1 MSNKEKKSILNITGL
16 MKWFPGGTLVIP
28 MLLTA
33 TINTLFPDA
42 LNIGGTTTPFFKT
55 GTMYIIGFILFCT
68 GITLNPKTLVELCK
82 KNGSYLLVKIIIM
95 VILAFAVQHLMPE
108 LLPFGIPAA
117 ALFCILTS
125 TNPGSYLE
133 QVGRYGTEL
142 DKTTY
147 PLVHLSTTS
156 AVVVL
161 VWNLVGAAGGDID
174 WMSLLAL
181 FCPFIVGF
189 ILGNLDPK
197 FGPMFK
203 GGTAMIIPLLG
214 ACFGASMDL
223 QTAAVQG
230 GIPGIAV
237 SIIYVV
243 VIIPIFLLLDRVIL
257 KRPGYQGVSWCAVS
271 GACAAIPPM
280 IMAGT
285 PMEAYIPQAVAMV
298 ATATIVTNLIMPLV
312 NKRVVAK
319 WGDAHGDRH
328 VTTGQP
334 SSDCTQ
340 GAMTEDPR
348 PNAQM

>member
-1 MSNKEKKSILNITGL
+1 MNEQKIYLNIVGL
-16 MKWFPGGTLVIP
+16 MKRFPGGTLVIP

-33 TINTLFPDA
+33 CINTLFPNA
-42 LNIGGTTTPFFKT
+42 LSIGGTTTPFFKT

-68 GITLNPKTLVELCK
+68 GVTLNPKTLFKLCK
-82 KNGSYLLVKIIIM
+82 ENGTYFFVKVLIM
-95 VILAFAVQHLMPE
+95 IVLAFAAQNFMPE
-108 LLPFGIPAA
+108 LLPLGIPAA
-117 ALFCILTS
+117 ALFCIMTS
-125 TNPGSYLE
+125 TNPGTYME

-156 AVVVL
+156 ALVVL
-161 VWNLVGAAGGDID
+161 VWNLVGAAGGSVD

-189 ILGNLDPK
+189 ILGNLDPQ

-203 GGTAMIIPLLG
+203 GGTMMIIPLLG

-223 QTAAVQG
+223 KQAVTEG
-230 GIPGIAV
+230 GLPCVII
-237 SIIYVV
+237 SILYIV
-243 VIIPIFLLLDRVIL
+243 VIISIFLFLDKIIL
-257 KRPGYQGVSWCAVS
+257 KRPGYLGVSWCSVS

-280 IMAGT
+280 IMTGT

-298 ATATIVTNLIMPLV
+298 ATATIITNLLMPLI

-319 WGDAHGDRH
+319 WGDANGNKHL
-328 VTTGQP
+328 T
-334 SSDCTQ
+334 
-340 GAMTEDPR
+340 A
-348 PNAQM
+348 